1 MAECRPD
8 MEKRAEWPARGK
20 AAVSPFPGDILPS
33 RTVHILDSVY
43 TERYMGQPGVEGNYK
58 GYEESDVTRRAPNF
72 HPTGDTLRKLYLV
85 HGSRDDNVHL
95 QHSMV
100 LSKALVKEGVT
111 FKQQVRF
118 FGPEV

>member
-1 MAECRPD
+1 MAECRPER
-8 MEKRAEWPARGK
+8 EKRPPCPVPAILP
-20 AAVSPFPGDILPS
+20 VFPYPGDILPS